1 MSDGFEDHRGELNR
15 KLEKAIEKA
24 LYEAGEFVQGEAGD
38 ELQNSPARVRWGR
51 LKNSIDFKVTKDPEH
66 NNDDCVVVGT
76 NVKYAVYV
84 HEGTGIYHPNGR
96 RTKWRY
102 RSEYDGKWYTTRGM
116 KANRFLK
123 NAIKKNEKQIKEN
136 IAASIRDD
144 MR

>member
-1 MSDGFEDHRGELNR
+1 MSEGFVDHRDELNR

-24 LYEAGEFVQGEAGD
+24 LYEAGEFVQGEAQN
-38 ELQNSPARVRWGR
+38 ELQNSPARVDTGN
-51 LKNSIDFKVTKDPEH
+51 LKNRIDFKLAQDPD
-66 NNDDCVVVGT
+66 NNNETCVVVGT
-76 NVKYAVYV
+76 NVYYGVYV

-96 RTKWRY
+96 KTPWRY
-102 RSEYDGKWYTTRGM
+102 KDAKGRWHTTRGM

-123 NAIKKNEKQIKEN
+123 NAVSKNEKQIKQN